1 MITRGNNFKTFPLNL
16 VGSSVFGRYPKIN
29 IEKTVNLFISDKFM
43 VPYAGYTVGI
53 PSSEFNGG
61 TVGRAIFTSTK
72 FGKLV
77 VVIGAN
83 VYLVTIFYDQQQEKV
98 TSFQVIP
105 IGTLQT
111 TTGVVYIAE
120 NNKPGG
126 AQIGISD
133 GTAFYIYDPTQSPSF
148 QAISIDFTPGYLTF
162 HDTYFI
168 MPAIGTSNWRL
179 SLTNDGTSWPADKNH
194 IGALQTKPDN
204 VQAVVRFPSKGNMIF
219 VMGSIVTEAW
229 FDTGAAIFP
238 YQRLNQFNIDYGCV
252 QPATVAYMDEYVV
265 WLAQNEKSGPIIMY
279 SNGGMPKKITTDGID
294 YVFSLLQHPEDSQ
307 GFIYRQDGHLFYHI
321 NFYSDNLSLFY
332 DFNTDK
338 FYHACDQN
346 LNYFIASEVSYIDN
360 QYYFIS
366 KNNGN
371 LFSFD
376 TVFTTYQD
384 TNAIT
389 GALETHEIPRI
400 RSCANVRTPGQDYM
414 IINDVGFTIESGETD
429 YEQQPL
435 GEIILITQDGHPLIT
450 QGGFLGL
457 MTQDEEQLI
466 SQDGVL
472 LVSQQNK
479 LGSQALLIAQQGAN
493 TGISNLSLPHVD
505 LSISDDGGAS
515 FGNEWAYYLPAI
527 GHRKNRLLWWQCGIA
542 NDFVAQFKFWGM
554 GRFVATDGE
563 VNVRI

>member
-1 MITRGNNFKTFPLNL
+1 MITRGQNFKTFPLNI
-16 VGSSVFGRYPKIN
+16 VGSSVFGRYPKID
-29 IEKTVNLFISDKFM
+29 IEKTYNMFISDNFM
-43 VPYAGYTVGI
+43 VPYAGYTVAI
-53 PSSEFNGG
+53 PSSNFNNGK
-61 TVGRAIFTSTK
+61 VGRAIFTSTK

-77 VVIGAN
+77 VVIDN
-83 VYLVTIFYDQQQEKV
+83 HVYLVTIFYNQQQEKV

-120 NNKPGG
+120 NNKPSG

-133 GTAFYIYDPTQSPSF
+133 GTAFYIYDPTATPSF
-148 QAISIDFTPGYLTF
+148 KAISIDFTPGYLTF
-162 HDTYFI
+162 HDNYFI

-179 SLTNDGTSWPADKNH
+179 SLSNDGTSWPNDQFHVA
-194 IGALQTKPDN
+194 ALQTKPDN
-204 VQAVVRFPSKGNMIF
+204 VQAVVRFPSKGNLVF
-219 VMGSIVTEAW
+219 VMGSVVTEAW
-229 FDTGAAIFP
+229 FDTGNVLFP
-238 YQRLNQFNIDYGCV
+238 YTRLNQFNIDYGCV

-265 WLAQNEKSGPIIMY
+265 WLAQNEKSGPIIVY

-307 GFIYRQDGHLFYHI
+307 GFMYRQDGHLFYHI
-321 NFYSDNLSLFY
+321 NFYSDNLSLYY
-332 DFNTDK
+332 DFGKDK

-346 LNYFIASEVSYIDN
+346 LNYFIASEVAYIDN

-371 LFSFD
+371 VFSFD
-376 TVFTTYQD
+376 TVFSTYQD

-389 GALETHEIPRI
+389 GALETHEVPRI

-414 IINDVGFTIESGETD
+414 IINDIGFTIESGEID
-429 YEQQPL
+429 YQQQSL

-450 QGGFLGL
+450 QGDFLGL
-457 MTQDEEQLI
+457 VTQDEEQLLT
-466 SQDGVL
+466 QDSNL
-472 LVSQQNK
+472 LVSQQNAT
-479 LGSQALLIAQQGAN
+479 GTGALLIAQQEGN
-493 TGISNLSLPHVD
+493 TGTSNLSLPHVD

-515 FGNEWAYYLPAI
+515 FGNEWAYYLPSI

-563 VNVRI
+563 VNVRV